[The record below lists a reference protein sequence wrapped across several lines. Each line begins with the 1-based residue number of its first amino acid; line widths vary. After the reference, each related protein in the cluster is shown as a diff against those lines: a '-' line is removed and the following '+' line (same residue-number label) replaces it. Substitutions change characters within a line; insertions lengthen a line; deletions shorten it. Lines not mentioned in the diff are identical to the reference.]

1 MADNPRRRGL
11 AHLPP
16 QSTSDP
22 KDDMFSE
29 LPQLDGGDFEDIEES
44 VLGLFLVDRS
54 PSPTPSTSPDAS
66 GSPLPPPSPPPPS
79 SHHQFPQPL
88 TPLPHP
94 NSLQHYQPYHCPLPF
109 RVGTISNAEYVN
121 CFYTTTATLLT
132 STTTTLKK

>member
-1 MADNPRRRGL
+1 VADNPRRRGL

-66 GSPLPPPSPPPPS
+66 GSPLPPP
-79 SHHQFPQPL
+79 PL
-88 TPLPHP
+88 QIVSRL
-94 NSLQHYQPYHCPLPF
+94 F
-109 RVGTISNAEYVN
+109 RPMQ
-121 CFYTTTATLLT
+121 YTGF
-132 STTTTLKK
+132 